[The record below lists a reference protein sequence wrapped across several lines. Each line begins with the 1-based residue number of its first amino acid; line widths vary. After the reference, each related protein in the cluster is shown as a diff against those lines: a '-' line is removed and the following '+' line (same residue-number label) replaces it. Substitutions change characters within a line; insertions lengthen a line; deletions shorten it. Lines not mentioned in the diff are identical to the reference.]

1 MCAIKESHIE
11 LPKGYLQVPERFNMA
26 VHSVDRHVME
36 GRGENTAIYDGD
48 KKISFADLMALENK
62 FGHVL
67 KYLGVKK
74 DDAFLIRSS
83 NCLAVFAAVLG
94 GMKIGAVPIPT
105 NTMFRTREMEHI
117 LNNSDAVL
125 ALSTP
130 ELVDVIEEVK
140 DNCPALKHVMLIGG
154 QKSGCLSYDDL
165 MRHATPELEPED
177 TSKDDRAY
185 ILYTSGTTGNPKG
198 VEHAHR
204 WLIGSGDPI
213 GKLAMHLGPG
223 DIVLQPQEI
232 SFMFPFGCTFFYPFH
247 CAAAVVMYY
256 GRFNPET
263 VFEYIQKYKV
273 TVYCGVPT
281 MYRMLLAE
289 QGTEKKYD
297 LSSLKLCHSAGE
309 PLPAESFNEFLRRF
323 GVKIYDCLGQT
334 EPHEF
339 VGNIPG
345 VEIKPGSMG
354 KPFPGVDVRVL
365 DDNLNECPV
374 GETGEVCINRSHSG
388 LFLRYRKMPERE
400 EEVMRGEWYC
410 TQDKAYR
417 DSDGYYW
424 YVSRS
429 DDLIK
434 SRGYLISPKE
444 VEEACMELPWV
455 LEAAAVGSPDPVMGQ
470 KVKAFVTMRDP
481 KREPT
486 PDMAEILIE
495 HVKARLAPYKA
506 PREVEFVK
514 ELPKTATGKIMRK
527 VLKEGE
533 EQKYG
538 ERAAKGC

>member
-1 MCAIKESHIE
+1 MGTLKESRIE
-11 LPKGYLQVPERFNMA
+11 LPEGYLQVPERFNMA
-26 VHSVDRHVME
+26 VNSVDRHVKE
-36 GRGENTAIYDGD
+36 GRGNNVAIYDGD
-48 KKISFADLMALENK
+48 KKITFAELMALENK

-67 KYLGVKK
+67 RYLGVKK
-74 DDAFLIRSS
+74 DDAFVIRSS
-83 NCLAVFAAVLG
+83 NCVAVFAAVLG

-140 DNCPALKHVMLIGG
+140 DRCPTLKHIMLIGG
-154 QKSGCLSYDDL
+154 EKPGCLSYDDL
-165 MRHATPELEPED
+165 MKHASPELEAED
-177 TSKDDRAY
+177 TSKDDRSY

-213 GKLAMHLGPG
+213 AKLALRLTPQ
-223 DIVLQPQEI
+223 DVVLHPQEI
-232 SFMFPFGCTFFYPFH
+232 SFMFPFGNSFFFPFH
-247 CAAAVVMYY
+247 CGAAVVLYY
-256 GRFNPET
+256 GRFNPDT
-263 VFEYIQKYKV
+263 VFESVQKYKV
-273 TVYCGVPT
+273 TVLNGVPT

-289 QGTEKKYD
+289 PGTEKKYD

-345 VEIKPGSMG
+345 MEIKPGSMG
-354 KPFPGVDVRVL
+354 KPFPGVDVRIL
-365 DDNLNECPV
+365 DDDQNECPV
-374 GETGEVCINRSHSG
+374 GVTGEVCINRNHPG
-388 LFLRYRKMPERE
+388 LFLSYRKMPERE
-400 EEVMRGEWYC
+400 EQVLRGDWYY

-417 DSDGYYW
+417 DEDGYYW

-444 VEEACMELPWV
+444 VEEACVELPWV
-455 LEAAAVGSPDPVMGQ
+455 LEAAAVGSPDPMMGQ
-470 KVKAFVTMRDP
+470 KVKVFLTMREKQEVSPELEEVVID
-481 KREPT
+481 
-486 PDMAEILIE
+486 

-506 PREVEFVK
+506 PKEVEFVE
-514 ELPKTATGKIMRK
+514 ELPKTATGKIRRK
-527 VLKEGE
+527 VLKEME
-533 EQKYG
+533 EQRYK
-538 ERAAKGC
+538 ERTAKDC